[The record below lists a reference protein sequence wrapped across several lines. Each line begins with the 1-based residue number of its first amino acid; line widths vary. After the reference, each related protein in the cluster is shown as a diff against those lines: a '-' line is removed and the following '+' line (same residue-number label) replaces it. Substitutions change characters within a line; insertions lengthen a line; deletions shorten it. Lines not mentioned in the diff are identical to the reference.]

1 MDLLTLYQSRVDAG
15 VLRDDPA
22 QRAIL
27 PEFERTRAA
36 LAQPVKKGF
45 FRKVPPPP
53 KGVYLWGGVGS
64 GKSMMMDLF
73 VESLAVPNRRVHF
86 HAFMQEIQNALH
98 EARKGGAK
106 DAIDPVA
113 KAVSDSVR
121 VLAFDEMQIK
131 DIADAMIVGRLF
143 EKLFQAGVV
152 VVTTSNRIPQD
163 LYKDG
168 LNRQL
173 FLPFIDLI
181 CEKLVVHEMRSDTDY
196 RQDRLSG
203 EDRYF
208 MPLNGDTRQKMN
220 EIWQDL
226 SGGQAREFR
235 LVHKGRDLI
244 FPQFHNG
251 VARLSF
257 FDLCGQM
264 LGPGDYLAIAQ
275 TVRVIMIDD
284 IPQMG
289 RSNFNE
295 LKRFVTLIDALYEA
309 KTKVICS

>member
-27 PEFERTRAA
+27 PEFERIRAA

-45 FRKVPPPP
+45 FRKAPPPP

-143 EKLFQAGVV
+143 EKLFEAGVV
-152 VVTTSNRIPQD
+152 IVTTSNRIPRD

-181 CEKLVVHEMRSDTDY
+181 SEKLVVKEIVSDTDY
-196 RQDRLSG
+196 RQNRLKGEETYFTPISPDTARADGCDLAGFDFGSG
-203 EDRYF
+203 QGIY
-208 MPLNGDTRQKMN
+208 NYCTRGVRCASLRSTAGLGGLRFLICADKTWGRGI
-220 EIWQDL
+220 IW
-226 SGGQAREFR
+226 
-235 LVHKGRDLI
+235 
-244 FPQFHNG
+244 P
-251 VARLSF
+251 
-257 FDLCGQM
+257 
-264 LGPGDYLAIAQ
+264 IANNC
-275 TVRVIMIDD
+275 V
-284 IPQMG
+284 
-289 RSNFNE
+289 
-295 LKRFVTLIDALYEA
+295 
-309 KTKVICS
+309 

>member
-27 PEFERTRAA
+27 PEFERTRAV

-45 FRKVPPPP
+45 FRKAPPPP
-53 KGVYLWGGVGS
+53 NGVYLWGGVGS
-64 GKSMMMDLF
+64 GKSMIMDLF
-73 VESLAVPNRRVHF
+73 VESLAVPVRRVHF
-86 HAFMQEIQNALH
+86 HAFMQEIQDALH

-143 EKLFQAGVV
+143 EKLFEAGVV
-152 VVTTSNRIPQD
+152 IVTTSNRIPKD

-181 CEKLVVHEMRSDTDY
+181 SEKLVVKEIISDTDY
-196 RQDRLSG
+196 RENRLKG
-203 EDRYF
+203 EETYF
-208 MPLNGDTRQKMN
+208 TPISPDTRAQMDAILAGFNAWVRPRNLQLRTRGVRCASLRSTAGLGGLRFLICADKTWGRGI
-220 EIWQDL
+220 IW
-226 SGGQAREFR
+226 
-235 LVHKGRDLI
+235 
-244 FPQFHNG
+244 P
-251 VARLSF
+251 
-257 FDLCGQM
+257 
-264 LGPGDYLAIAQ
+264 IANNC
-275 TVRVIMIDD
+275 V
-284 IPQMG
+284 
-289 RSNFNE
+289 
-295 LKRFVTLIDALYEA
+295 
-309 KTKVICS
+309 